1 MENKPVVKAVSRTS
15 TPPADAPTP
24 ANEVRDPFF
33 DQVDQLS
40 QSLVKALANKES
52 NVQEKYDYYDADNDT
67 RDFGIS
73 TPAKF
78 RNSRPGIG
86 WAGRA
91 VNTLS
96 DRVVFDG
103 FANDTYGINDYLE
116 DINGLSVIQKAK
128 HDTYIA
134 GCAFI
139 AVGTDDLG
147 RKVLIPFTA
156 TEATGVIDQTTG
168 LLKYGMAVTRWA
180 QPLTKKRG
188 ILFDPADY
196 IIFTPEWT
204 AIYENRTLYDIYPNE
219 TGRTLLHP
227 LTHRAS
233 AKRPLGKS
241 RLTNTARRII
251 DEVARQKRREE
262 IAEEFYSLPQR
273 YISGLAEG
281 AKKDAE
287 LDSAIGKVWA
297 ITKDEDGDSPTVGV
311 LTQMSIDGFETA
323 KKDKARDFCAE
334 TALTLRNLG
343 YETGNP
349 TSAESLS
356 AMSDDLL
363 LEASNSQDEI
373 GKQIKQVVITLR
385 MAIDG
390 TDVVPDQLKGI
401 VPAWKP
407 IFQVD
412 VGAAGDA
419 VFKIQQAMPELIGTV
434 AGYRMLGIG
443 IREAEDL
450 VRRRQALTQ
459 ASFMN
464 NGGGGNQ

>member
-1 MENKPVVKAVSRTS
+1 MDNTPQANPLLIEAEQYASEMLGLLATKETS
-15 TPPADAPTP
+15 
-24 ANEVRDPFF
+24 
-33 DQVDQLS
+33 
-40 QSLVKALANKES
+40 
-52 NVQEKYDYYDADNDT
+52 VQTKYEYYDADHDT

-73 TPAKF
+73 TPKQF
-78 RNSRPGIG
+78 VNSRPGIG
-86 WAGRA
+86 WASRA
-91 VNTLS
+91 VNTIS

-103 FANDTYGINDYLE
+103 FANDTYGINEYLE
-116 DINGLSVIQKAK
+116 TINGMSIIQKAK
-128 HDTYIA
+128 HDTGIA

-139 AVGTDDLG
+139 AVANDDLTG
-147 RKVLIPFTA
+147 RKQLVPFTA
-156 TEATGVIDQTTG
+156 MEATGIIDQNTG
-168 LLKYGMAVTRWA
+168 LLKVGMAVTRWA
-180 QPLTKKRG
+180 EPTPKIKG
-188 ILFDPADY
+188 VKFAPADFV
-196 IIFTPEWT
+196 IFTPEYT
-204 AIYENRTLYDIYPNE
+204 AIFENRTFYDIYPNE

-233 AKRPLGKS
+233 ANRPLGKS

-251 DEVARQKRREE
+251 QEVGRLKRREE

-273 YISGLAEG
+273 YINGLADG
-281 AKKDAE
+281 AKKDTN
-287 LDSAIGKVWA
+287 LDSAIGKIWA
-297 ITKDEDGDSPTVGV
+297 ITKDEDGEKPEIGQ
-311 LTQMSIDGFETA
+311 LPQMSIDQFSEA

-363 LEASNSQDEI
+363 LEASNWQGEL
-373 GKQIKQVVITLR
+373 GEQIKQLCITLR

-390 TDVVPDQLKGI
+390 TDIIPDQLKELT
-401 VPAWKP
+401 PAWKP

-419 VFKIQQAMPELIGTV
+419 VFKLQQAMPELIGTV

-443 IREAEDL
+443 IREAEQL
-450 VRRRQALTQ
+450 VIRRQQLTQ
-459 ASFMN
+459 ASFMQ
-464 NGGGGNQ
+464 NGGQQ

>member
-1 MENKPVVKAVSRTS
+1 MDNQPVENPLIDVAQTLARELVLKLATHEP
-15 TPPADAPTP
+15 
-24 ANEVRDPFF
+24 
-33 DQVDQLS
+33 QVQ
-40 QSLVKALANKES
+40 N
-52 NVQEKYDYYDADNDT
+52 KYDYYEADHDT

-73 TPAKF
+73 TPKNF
-78 RNSRPGIG
+78 VRHQPGIG
-86 WAGRA
+86 WASRA

-96 DRVVFDG
+96 DRVIFDG
-103 FANDTYGINDYLE
+103 FANDTLGVNNLLSS
-116 DINGLSVIQKAK
+116 INGFSIISQTK
-128 HDTYIA
+128 HDAFIA

-139 AVGTDDLG
+139 AVADDPNSD
-147 RKVLIPFTA
+147 RKILVPFTA
-156 TEATGVIDQTTG
+156 TEATGVIDPTSG
-168 LLKYGMAVTRWA
+168 LLRVGMAVTRWSPPA
-180 QPLTKKRG
+180 RKKRG
-188 ILFDPADY
+188 VLFSPADY
-196 IIFTPEWT
+196 IVFTPDWT
-204 AIYENRTLYDIYPNE
+204 AIFIDRELSELIPNPI
-219 TGRTLLHP
+219 GRCLLQP

-233 AKRPLGKS
+233 AKQPLGKS
-241 RLTNTARRII
+241 RLTKTARRII
-251 DEVARQKRREE
+251 QEVGRQKRREE

-273 YISGLAEG
+273 YINGLAEG
-281 AKKDAE
+281 AKKDSN

-297 ITKDEDGDSPTVGV
+297 ITKDEEGEKPEIGQ
-311 LTQMSIDGFETA
+311 LAQMSINQFETA

-343 YETGNP
+343 YETANP

-363 LEASNSQDEI
+363 LEAMNTQAEM
-373 GKQIKQVVITLR
+373 GEQIKQIAITLY
-385 MAIDG
+385 MAQNRVN
-390 TDVVPDQLKGI
+390 TVPDRLLDL

-419 VFKIQQAMPELIGTV
+419 VFKLQQAMPELIGTV

-450 VRRRQALTQ
+450 AAKRVQMTS

-464 NGGGGNQ
+464 NGGNQ